1 MKKILMS
8 SFAALSLLTF
18 TACGSSA
25 EVDLSSV
32 TQQNDA
38 LLAEVKSLSTK
49 VASLESNVSNLQSAF
64 LINEDGSAQFAAARP
79 IQIIDYNDYGF
90 SLKHPETVEFTA
102 TGLAGSDADNESGS
116 ILASAGGTTL
126 LLIWSSPDPAL
137 TPQESVAGAFQ
148 ALQALT
154 GSSFQVLGGGSEG
167 FKVSE
172 QDGAYGS
179 FVTRDAAGEV
189 AGVGVIG
196 GWVCPSSGRSFAL
209 TMTGADV
216 DITQASFFSL
226 LQGFTCKS

>member
-1 MKKILMS
+1 MKKMLMS
-8 SFAALSLLTF
+8 GFAALSLMTF
-18 TACGSSA
+18 AACGSA

-32 TQQNDA
+32 TQQNEA
-38 LLAEVKSLSTK
+38 LLTEVKSLSAK
-49 VASLESNVSNLQSAF
+49 VASLESNVSELKSAF
-64 LINEDGSAQFAAARP
+64 LINEDGSAQFASARP
-79 IQIIDYNDYGF
+79 IQIVDYNTYGF

-102 TGLAGSDADNESGS
+102 TGLAGAEADNDSGS

-154 GSSFQVLGGGSEG
+154 GASFQVLGGGSEG

-189 AGVGVIG
+189 SGVGVIG

-226 LQGFTCKS
+226 LQGFSCKS

>member
-1 MKKILMS
+1 MKKILIS
-8 SFAALSLLTF
+8 AFAAISMLSI
-18 TACGSSA
+18 TACGSAA
-25 EVDLSSV
+25 EVDLSGV

-49 VASLESNVSNLQSAF
+49 VTKLESDVANVKSAF
-64 LINEDGSAQFAAARP
+64 LINDDGSAQFASARP
-79 IQIIDYNDYGF
+79 IEIIDYNKFGF
-90 SLKHPETVEFTA
+90 SVKHPETVELSA
-102 TGLAGSDADNESGS
+102 TGLSEAEATDESGS

-137 TPQESVAGAFQ
+137 SPQESVAGAFQ

-167 FKVSE
+167 FTVSE

-179 FVTRDAAGEV
+179 FVTRDAAGEI

-209 TMTGADV
+209 TMTGAEV
-216 DITQASFFSL
+216 DLTQASFFSL
-226 LQGFTCKS
+226 LQGFSCKK

>member
-8 SFAALSLLTF
+8 SFAAISLMTF
-18 TACGSSA
+18 SACGSA

-32 TQQNDA
+32 TQQNEA

-49 VASLESNVSNLQSAF
+49 VTALESNVSTLQSAF
-64 LINEDGSAQFAAARP
+64 LINEDGSAQFASARP
-79 IQIIDYNDYGF
+79 IQIVDYNDFGF

-102 TGLAGSDADNESGS
+102 TGLAGAEADNDSGS

-154 GSSFQVLGGGSEG
+154 GASFQVLGGGSEG

-189 AGVGVIG
+189 SGVGVIG